1 MSQQQYIAQDQP
13 CPPAYSQS
21 NFGPSGFVSGPVTI
35 QPQQVGQHI
44 SNAPTRVWMPLP
56 SEPVAN
62 CPPGLEYLT
71 MVDQLIVHELLNV
84 AEVLSGFDMANKY
97 EIKNSVGQNCYF
109 AVEGILIIIKL
120 INIKSLII
128 VLIR

>member
-1 MSQQQYIAQDQP
+1 MSQQQYIVQEQP

-21 NFGPSGFVSGPVTI
+21 NFGQSGFASGPVTG

-44 SNAPTRVWMPLP
+44 SNAPTRVWMPSP
-56 SEPVAN
+56 SAPVTN

-84 AEVLSGFDMANKY
+84 AEVLTGFDMANKY
-97 EIKNSVGQNCYF
+97 EIKNSVGQNCYY
-109 AVEGILIIIKL
+109 AVEGTNILIF
-120 INIKSLII
+120 INNHSL
-128 VLIR
+128 